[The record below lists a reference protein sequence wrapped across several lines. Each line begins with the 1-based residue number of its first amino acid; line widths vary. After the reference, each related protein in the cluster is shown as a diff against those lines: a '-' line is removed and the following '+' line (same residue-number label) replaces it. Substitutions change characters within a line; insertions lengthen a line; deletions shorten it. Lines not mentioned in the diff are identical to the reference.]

1 MTVHDFYLELN
12 PYRRMERDG
21 SEGRGRE
28 SRGRP
33 GGNRID
39 DYVGHCGCGGPV
51 ETLCISPD
59 LKSVS
64 AGGSRMKGKKN
75 GGVGGGLV
83 GGFWK

>member
-1 MTVHDFYLELN
+1 
-12 PYRRMERDG
+12 MERDG

-33 GGNRID
+33 GGNS
-39 DYVGHCGCGGPV
+39 YKN
-51 ETLCISPD
+51 TLYLTF
-59 LKSVS
+59 LKLVI

-75 GGVGGGLV
+75 GGGGGGLV